1 MVCGRWTEDSVE
13 LELLRRKT
21 SIRGATM
28 AVVLA
33 AYAQLLNNVVDKV
46 FDWAD
51 KGPSA
56 CVGDLNQLLESLTR
70 RQLGDRWEEIYFE
83 FQHQGAEYQR
93 QQDTRWGSAAT
104 GTGGQEGA
112 AAGTGTV
119 AEGGRASRTPAGT
132 TAAQPAYSDP
142 GPVIGMPFGIEY
154 DPGLHARKRI

>member
-1 MVCGRWTEDSVE
+1 
-13 LELLRRKT
+13 
-21 SIRGATM
+21 M

-83 FQHQGAEYQR
+83 FQHQGADGY
-93 QQDTRWGSAAT
+93 
-104 GTGGQEGA
+104 GTGRAARTGIGGLPLSRPTQRLRPLKKGSNQTHSGQRA
-112 AAGTGTV
+112 PATARPCIAGP
-119 AEGGRASRTPAGT
+119 S
-132 TAAQPAYSDP
+132 
-142 GPVIGMPFGIEY
+142 
-154 DPGLHARKRI
+154 